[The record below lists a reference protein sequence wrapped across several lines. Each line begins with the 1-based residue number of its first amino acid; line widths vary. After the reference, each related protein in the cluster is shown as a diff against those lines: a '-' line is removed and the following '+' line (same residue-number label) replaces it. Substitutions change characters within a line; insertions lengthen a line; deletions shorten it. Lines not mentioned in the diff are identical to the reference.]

1 MGVQSDHRL
10 VDLHQRYR
18 PALMSFFLRRLRDR
32 SEAEDLTQEVFARLA
47 LVELHGQPDGYIF
60 QTAANLLR
68 DRARRVKVRARHQ
81 SEIGYLD
88 GEEVERLDPARILA
102 AREALGE
109 VADALDVLPERTR
122 SMFLLFRLE
131 GMKQAEIAR
140 LYGVSVSA
148 VQKHLLKA
156 VLHLGAWAEAQS

>member
-10 VDLHQRYR
+10 VDIHQRYR

-47 LVELHGQPDGYIF
+47 LVELRGEPDGYIF

-68 DRARRVKVRARHQ
+68 DRARRGKVRARHQ

-109 VADALDVLPERTR
+109 VADALDALPERTR

-156 VLHLGAWAEAQS
+156 VLHLGAWAEVQS